1 MPSRPRTSKVTKHNV
16 SARNRKSLYNTT
28 PQNLE
33 YSVVKGNVNG
43 YGSNGS
49 PVPLGLSQMA
59 LPLSHSSP
67 LSNTGGGDGGD
78 DFSFTNNPSPYP
90 TLSPRRYT
98 AAELAYSK
106 YGAAVKLDSALSRKV
121 ANEAAKRSP
130 TQRRSDQ
137 KLNIDRRS
145 NMEAFLA
152 HVTGQAASKPCKN
165 CHKGHGPWK
174 ECVVYDGQ
182 MCGSCTNCWYN
193 ASGSRCT
200 FHGSGAATASV
211 TSPTAAP
218 SAGVPPET
226 HDEATGDNLP
236 YYSSPKD
243 DLKTMPDWATAHHDN
258 ESNVSSQSQSHVPE
272 PLPVQPP
279 AFMDY
284 HQPPPLPHGL
294 HNVEMA
300 LGGGGGGAAVAAAAA
315 AAPWMAGDSTR
326 RLINQAMGDVAML
339 SRRDRYIARI
349 ETAAE
354 ELAMR
359 ITEFNEYME
368 TPEGMADLQH
378 FQETAGSHMMPP
390 GHTHDARLETM
401 ETDSVHGGSPMP

>member
-1 MPSRPRTSKVTKHNV
+1 MPSRPRTSKVTKHN
-16 SARNRKSLYNTT
+16 A
-28 PQNLE
+28 
-33 YSVVKGNVNG
+33 NG
-43 YGSNGS
+43 HGPNGS
-49 PVPLGLSQMA
+49 PVPLGLGQMA
-59 LPLSHSSP
+59 LPLPHSSP
-67 LSNTGGGDGGD
+67 LSNIGGGDDGD
-78 DFSFTNNPSPYP
+78 NFSFTNHPNPYP
-90 TLSPRRYT
+90 ILSPRRYT

-106 YGAAVKLDSALSRKV
+106 YGAAVKLDSALSKKV

-130 TQRRSDQ
+130 TQRRSGQ

-152 HVTGQAASKPCKN
+152 HVTGQVASKPCKN

-200 FHGSGAATASV
+200 FHGSGAATASA

-218 SAGVPPET
+218 SAGVQAET
-226 HDEATGDNLP
+226 VDEATGDNLP

-258 ESNVSSQSQSHVPE
+258 ESNVSSQSQSHAPE

-279 AFMDY
+279 TFMDY
-284 HQPPPLPHGL
+284 HQPPPFQHGL
-294 HNVEMA
+294 PNVGMV
-300 LGGGGGGAAVAAAAA
+300 LGGGGAAVAAAAA
-315 AAPWMAGDSTR
+315 PSIADDSTR
-326 RLINQAMGDVAML
+326 RLIKQAMDDVAML

-359 ITEFNEYME
+359 ITEFNEYMK
-368 TPEGMADLQH
+368 TPQGMADLQH
-378 FQETAGSHMMPP
+378 FQATAGSHMMPP

-401 ETDSVHGGSPMP
+401 ETDSVQNGSPMP

>member
-1 MPSRPRTSKVTKHNV
+1 MPSRPRSSKVTKHN
-16 SARNRKSLYNTT
+16 ANDQG
-28 PQNLE
+28 P
-33 YSVVKGNVNG
+33 
-43 YGSNGS
+43 NGS
-49 PVPLGLSQMA
+49 PVSLGLSQMA
-59 LPLSHSSP
+59 LPLPHSSP
-67 LSNTGGGDGGD
+67 LSNIGGGDGGD
-78 DFSFTNNPSPYP
+78 NFSFTNHPTPYP

-121 ANEAAKRSP
+121 ANKTAKRSP

-211 TSPTAAP
+211 TSPAAAP
-218 SAGVPPET
+218 PAGVPPET
-226 HDEATGDNLP
+226 VDEATGDNLP

-258 ESNVSSQSQSHVPE
+258 ESNVSSQSQSHAPE
-272 PLPVQPP
+272 HLPAQPP

-284 HQPPPLPHGL
+284 HQPPPFPHGL

-300 LGGGGGGAAVAAAAA
+300 LGGGAAVAAA

-339 SRRDRYIARI
+339 SRRDRHIARI

-378 FQETAGSHMMPP
+378 FQKTASSHMMPP

>member
-1 MPSRPRTSKVTKHNV
+1 MPSRPRTSKVTKHN
-16 SARNRKSLYNTT
+16 A
-28 PQNLE
+28 
-33 YSVVKGNVNG
+33 NG
-43 YGSNGS
+43 HGPNGS

-59 LPLSHSSP
+59 LPLPHSSP
-67 LSNTGGGDGGD
+67 LSNIGGGDGGD
-78 DFSFTNNPSPYP
+78 IFPFTNNPGPYP
-90 TLSPRRYT
+90 ALSPRRYT

-106 YGAAVKLDSALSRKV
+106 YGAAVKIDSALSKKV
-121 ANEAAKRSP
+121 ANKAAKRSP

-211 TSPTAAP
+211 ASPTAAP
-218 SAGVPPET
+218 SAGIPPDT
-226 HDEATGDNLP
+226 CDEATGDNLP

-243 DLKTMPDWATAHHDN
+243 DLKTISDWATAHHDN
-258 ESNVSSQSQSHVPE
+258 ESNVSSQSQSHAPE

-279 AFMDY
+279 AFMGF

-300 LGGGGGGAAVAAAAA
+300 LGGGGGGAAVAAA

-339 SRRDRYIARI
+339 SRRDRFIARI

-354 ELAMR
+354 ELAIR

-378 FQETAGSHMMPP
+378 FQETAGSRMMPS